1 MSVDRSN
8 NNSAE
13 SQHSFNPPNGM
24 ATSILRRTAKVPAG
38 LLQTL
43 KKMSK
48 NNNNQEEHTNKFLKS
63 SLAEALS
70 AKIKA
75 LMNVVKCEIC

>member
-1 MSVDRSN
+1 
-8 NNSAE
+8 
-13 SQHSFNPPNGM
+13 M

-43 KKMSK
+43 KNKSKK
-48 NNNNQEEHTNKFLKS
+48 NNNHEEHTNMFLKS

-70 AKIKA
+70 EKVKA